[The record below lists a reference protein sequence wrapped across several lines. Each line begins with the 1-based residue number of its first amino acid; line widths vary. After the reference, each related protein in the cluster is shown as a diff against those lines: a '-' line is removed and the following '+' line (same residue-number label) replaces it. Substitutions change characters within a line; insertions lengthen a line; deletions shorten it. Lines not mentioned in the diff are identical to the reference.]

1 MVEKTLPNRN
11 HKNILKKTL
20 MAAHL
25 RHRGTPS
32 CFHLFTVDC
41 GTALFQIRY
50 SAVSWPLRFSPLISF
65 FFFFLCGCILRGA
78 MSFGMLVSIFEMFWN
93 DVCIHL
99 HSQVQIEPWI
109 CKFGADVCGSLRS
122 ARFIEEF
129 VYTRMHI
136 HTRRHAYTLTYAD
149 FLSPL
154 PSQHGRGELL
164 V

>member
-1 MVEKTLPNRN
+1 MHTSATMVLTL
-11 HKNILKKTL
+11 
-20 MAAHL
+20 
-25 RHRGTPS
+25 GPS
-32 CFHLFTVDC
+32 CFHLFMGDC

-50 SAVSWPLRFSPLISF
+50 SAVSWPLRFSPLI
-65 FFFFLCGCILRGA
+65 FFFLCGCILRGA

-109 CKFGADVCGSLRS
+109 CKFRADVCGSLCS

-136 HTRRHAYTLTYAD
+136 HTRTHTYICRFSLTPSVSTWSGRTTC
-149 FLSPL
+149 LKPVSKSPI
-154 PSQHGRGELL
+154 HLL
-164 V
+164 VLAY